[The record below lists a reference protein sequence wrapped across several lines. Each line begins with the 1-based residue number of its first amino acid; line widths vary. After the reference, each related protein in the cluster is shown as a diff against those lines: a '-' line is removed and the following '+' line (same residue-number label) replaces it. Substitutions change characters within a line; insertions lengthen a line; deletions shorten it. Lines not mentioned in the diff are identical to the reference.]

1 MVNFF
6 RVWCENIIIGVVIS
20 IIIEMICPERNIKYI
35 KIIIGFFILYLIIHP
50 FISNIDEIKKIDFK
64 KEIETL
70 SSSFTIDDNNQNDS
84 KSKFNNN
91 VKSINES
98 INKTIINEVKE
109 NIYEKLISN
118 NIECRD
124 VIIEYDEVINEFT
137 KVDINLVN
145 KKDIEK
151 EDVIKKYVIE
161 EIEVDFN
168 KIYIN

>member
-70 SSSFTIDDNNQNDS
+70 SSSFTLDDNNQNDS
-84 KSKFNNN
+84 KYKFNNN

-145 KKDIEK
+145 KKDIDK

-161 EIEVDFN
+161 EIEIDFN

>member
-50 FISNIDEIKKIDFK
+50 FISNIDEIKKMDFK

-84 KSKFNNN
+84 KYKFNNN
-91 VKSINES
+91 VKSINEN
-98 INKTIINEVKE
+98 INKTIINSVKE

-118 NIECRD
+118 DIECSD
-124 VIIEYDEVINEFT
+124 AIIEYDEVINEFI
-137 KVDINLVN
+137 KVNINLVN

-151 EDVIKKYVIE
+151 EDIIKEYIIE

>member
-84 KSKFNNN
+84 KYKFNNN

-145 KKDIEK
+145 KKDIDK

>member
-84 KSKFNNN
+84 KYKFNNN

-145 KKDIEK
+145 KKDIDK

-161 EIEVDFN
+161 EIEIDFN

>member
-50 FISNIDEIKKIDFK
+50 FISNIDEIKKMDFK

-70 SSSFTIDDNNQNDS
+70 SSSFTIDDSNQNDS
-84 KSKFNNN
+84 KYKFNNN
-91 VKSINES
+91 VKSINEN
-98 INKTIINEVKE
+98 INKTIINSVKE

-118 NIECRD
+118 DIECSD
-124 VIIEYDEVINEFT
+124 VIIEYDEVINEFI

-151 EDVIKKYVIE
+151 EDIIKKYIIE